1 MTGSL
6 ASAHAAAARTLREG
20 GVQMPSLDA
29 RLLLC
34 HATGLSHESLIVHG
48 RDLLA
53 PEQAARLA
61 GYVARR
67 LAGEP
72 VSRIRGTREFYGRE
86 FLIDP
91 HTLDPRPDTETLI
104 EAALGM
110 AAGEGLAGR
119 PLRLLDLGTGTGCI
133 LLTLLAELPMA
144 QGVGIDISQDGLRIA
159 RENARRLGLE
169 ARARFRA
176 ADWFEGLE
184 GGFDLILANPPYIAS
199 GDIDGLAREVAAYD
213 PPAAL
218 DGGPDGLAAY
228 RAIAARAADFL
239 TPGGH
244 LLVEIGATQ
253 AEAVFELFEASGLIV
268 EEDSVLFDLAGNPR
282 CVRAGR
288 PSSGAT
294 EGRKRGKIGLESRDV
309 QGRFEPGN
317 DEYSAC
323 VMEKSGAAGCM
334 ATRADIS

>member
-1 MTGSL
+1 MTSTL
-6 ASAHAAAARTLREG
+6 DAAHAAAAHMLREG

-48 RDLLA
+48 RALLA

-61 GYVARR
+61 GYLARR
-67 LAGEP
+67 LKGEP
-72 VSRIRGTREFYGRE
+72 VSRIRGAREFYGRE

-104 EAALGM
+104 EAALGLV
-110 AAGEGLAGR
+110 ADEGLRGS
-119 PLRLLDLGTGTGCI
+119 PLRLLDLGTGSGCV

-169 ARARFRA
+169 ARARFAA

-184 GGFDLILANPPYIAS
+184 GRFDLILANPPYIAS
-199 GDIDGLAREVAAYD
+199 GDIGGLAKEVAAYD

-228 RAIAARAADFL
+228 RAIAARAAEFL
-239 TPGGH
+239 SPGGH

-253 AEAVFELFEASGLIV
+253 AGAVSKLFEASGLIV
-268 EEDSVLFDLAGNPR
+268 EEDSVLFDLAAHPR
-282 CVRAGR
+282 CVRAGS
-288 PSSGAT
+288 PSNGAT
-294 EGRKRGKIGLESRDV
+294 EGRKPGKIGLENHDV

>member
-1 MTGSL
+1 MTTL
-6 ASAHAAAARTLREG
+6 ESAHAAAARTLREG

-53 PEQAARLA
+53 PEQAARFA
-61 GYVARR
+61 GYLARR

-72 VSRIRGTREFYGRE
+72 VSRIRGIREFYGRG

-104 EAALGM
+104 EAALGL
-110 AAGEGLAGR
+110 AAGEALRGS
-119 PLRLLDLGTGTGCI
+119 PLRLLDLGIGSGCI
-133 LLTLLAELPMA
+133 LLTLLAELPTA
-144 QGVGIDISQDGLRIA
+144 HGVGIDISQDGLRVA

-169 ARARFRA
+169 ARARFAA

-199 GDIDGLAREVAAYD
+199 GDIGGLAREVAYD
-213 PPAAL
+213 PSAAL

-228 RAIAARAADFL
+228 RAIAARAAEFL
-239 TPGGH
+239 SPGGH

-253 AEAVFELFEASGLIV
+253 AEAVFELFQASGLIV
-268 EEDSVLFDLAGNPR
+268 EEDSVLFDLAGHPR
-282 CVRAGR
+282 CVLAGSPR
-288 PSSGAT
+288 TGAT
-294 EGRKRGKIGLESRDV
+294 EGRKPGKIGLENRDV

-317 DEYSAC
+317 DGYSAC
-323 VMEKSGAAGCM
+323 VIGKSGAAGCM
-334 ATRADIS
+334 ATRAVIS

>member
-1 MTGSL
+1 MTSTL
-6 ASAHAAAARTLREG
+6 DAAHAAAARMLREG

-48 RDLLA
+48 RALLA

-61 GYVARR
+61 GYLARR
-67 LAGEP
+67 LKGEP
-72 VSRIRGTREFYGRE
+72 VSRIRAAREFYGRE

-104 EAALGM
+104 EAALGLV
-110 AAGEGLAGR
+110 ADEGLRGS
-119 PLRLLDLGTGTGCI
+119 PLRLLDLGTGSGCV

-169 ARARFRA
+169 ARARFAA

-184 GGFDLILANPPYIAS
+184 GRFDLILANPPYIAS
-199 GDIDGLAREVAAYD
+199 GDIGGLAKEVAAYD

-228 RAIAARAADFL
+228 RAIAARAAEFL
-239 TPGGH
+239 SPGGH

-253 AEAVFELFEASGLIV
+253 AGAVSKLFEASGLIV
-268 EEDSVLFDLAGNPR
+268 EEDSVLFDLAAHPR
-282 CVRAGR
+282 CVRAGS
-288 PSSGAT
+288 PSNGAT
-294 EGRKRGKIGLESRDV
+294 EGRKPGKIGLENHDV